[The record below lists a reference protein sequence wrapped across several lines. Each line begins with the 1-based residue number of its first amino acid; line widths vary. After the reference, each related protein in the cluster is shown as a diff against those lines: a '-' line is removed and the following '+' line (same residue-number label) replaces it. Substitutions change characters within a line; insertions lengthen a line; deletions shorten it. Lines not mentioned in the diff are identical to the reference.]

1 MINLFGRLLNV
12 IDALEAERVD
22 YILIGGFAM
31 VLHGLPRATQD
42 IDIFVKP
49 VLNNM
54 ERFTKAL
61 NSVFNDESIY
71 EITLEE
77 LSKYSVIRY
86 GTQEGFYIDVLIK
99 IGDAFTYQ
107 DLEYDTIE
115 FEGHKIK
122 IATVETLYKLKKDTV
137 RPIDKAD
144 ALFLEEL
151 IRQGETK

>member
-1 MINLFGRLLNV
+1 MNLFERFLDV
-12 IDALEAERVD
+12 VDALEAEGVD

-31 VLHGLPRATQD
+31 VLRGLPRATQD
-42 IDIFVKP
+42 IYLFVKP
-49 VLNNM
+49 VSDNM
-54 ERFTKAL
+54 ERFTMAL
-61 NSVFNDESIY
+61 NSVFHDESIY

-86 GTQEGFYIDVLIK
+86 GTQEGFYIDILMK
-99 IGDAFTYQ
+99 IGSAFTYY
-107 DLEYDTIE
+107 DLEYDMIE

-122 IATVETLYKLKKDTV
+122 IATVETLYKLKRDTV

-151 IRQGETK
+151 IRKREKK

>member
-1 MINLFGRLLNV
+1 MNLFERFLDV
-12 IDALEAERVD
+12 VDALEAEGVD

-31 VLHGLPRATQD
+31 VLRGLPRATQD
-42 IDIFVKP
+42 IDFFVKP
-49 VLNNM
+49 VSDNM
-54 ERFTKAL
+54 ERFTMAL
-61 NSVFNDESIY
+61 NSVFHDESIY

-86 GTQEGFYIDVLIK
+86 GTQEGFYIDILMK
-99 IGDAFTYQ
+99 IGSAFTYY
-107 DLEYDTIE
+107 DLEYDMLE

-122 IATVETLYKLKKDTV
+122 IATVETLYKLKRDTV

-151 IRQGETK
+151 IRKREKK